1 MHLDWLT
8 CCRRNTC
15 AGPIL
20 ASGRLPSKHIANVV
34 VSLARQKHL
43 SPALVAAA
51 RDLLQTKLN
60 SCNGQ
65 DVSQILFGLMLDKHS
80 VPDAAETFRVIAP
93 ALAQHLRSDE
103 TFQVPHPCP
112 QLPQSRHQRT
122 GAGASSCSSSVR
134 AWQYGAAVHLV
145 RATGARFRNRNP
157 RQFVHCS
164 WACECK
170 ACQCPLRSGL
180 TNDDLGIVLHDS
192 PRHMGRQPSCI
203 AW

>member
-1 MHLDWLT
+1 MEKASQRQRDAFALSLCPWFVVGGRIVTGDVL
-8 CCRRNTC
+8 CC

-51 RDLLQTKLN
+51 RDLLQTNLN

-80 VPDAAETFRVIAP
+80 VPDAAETFQVIAP

-103 TFQVPHPCP
+103 SFQVCL
-112 QLPQSRHQRT
+112 QRH
-122 GAGASSCSSSVR
+122 ANVIMAP
-134 AWQYGAAVHLV
+134 W
-145 RATGARFRNRNP
+145 ARYAHF
-157 RQFVHCS
+157 C
-164 WACECK
+164 
-170 ACQCPLRSGL
+170 
-180 TNDDLGIVLHDS
+180 
-192 PRHMGRQPSCI
+192 
-203 AW
+203 